1 MRRPSASIALL
12 ALACL
17 LLPPAPQA
25 RAQADPYTAAFKFA
39 GEIFAKQFGS
49 FVYRT
54 QCQGRDPKGA
64 GGAICGAVGSFTGDS
79 EKEWKENIDRQLK
92 DLATT
97 LAAVQAG
104 IAQVRA
110 DQARMLQQNAQ
121 ILIRLDEIIGET
133 VAAPAL
139 SRIRT
144 LWSEQYSPM
153 IRGERAFDRA
163 RTVAFAQQVIKED
176 RVDVLLGQI
185 NDVLVSGQIGAK
197 PPLLRLYAQRMA
209 AKMGDVRRAD
219 LDMPYGFLELVMTE
233 LQTEQRKGAIMYLW
247 AASILQ
253 AECEV
258 NKNCAIT
265 LPHTAVEYEKVVR
278 DHLDAQ
284 FAEFNLAI
292 EWLVLAGSDPAS
304 RDANYLHRD
313 AGRIFAAADLLT
325 AANLGNGFGLR
336 GRVISLGEAFDGK
349 LAIGPGN
356 HAPVRAAN
364 LIASPMGGVDW
375 WKASGNPPVW
385 TEVNFSDQWKVYPY
399 HVPTAALGSYSIATA
414 LPWKPKETQVVK
426 IDLAN
431 GRPATDRTPAD
442 LAVPFGSFV
451 ATARAGGG
459 HALMSGDWEVDRG
472 LTTRKVSHVGDLEG
486 DLAQVNADPVAPP
499 AGPKVWLDTSGR
511 IKWSF
516 GKTGQDQHVEGWT
529 RGVVVRRQQV
539 TYPAGGQVTL
549 NVVLGDVFDAL
560 CPDDNCPNADIHS
573 NNTVIRLA
581 TDFSKSPGNDR
592 WAELSAKAGVEF
604 GADTGN
610 GVFWQSSINTDSAR
624 DTEVIHDGAAKSSKV
639 TLAAGKPTQLA
650 GRVYA
655 ELNTQTSGWDA
666 TSFWLLSVLR
676 PVNIYLTP

>member
-1 MRRPSASIALL
+1 MHRPSASIALL
-12 ALACL
+12 TLACL
-17 LLPPAPQA
+17 LLPPPPPA
-25 RAQADPYTAAFKFA
+25 RAEGDPYTAAFKFV
-39 GEIFAKQFGS
+39 GEAFAKQFGS

-54 QCQGRDPKGA
+54 QCKGQEPKGA
-64 GGAICGAVGSFTGDS
+64 GGAICGAIGSFTGDS
-79 EKEWKENIDRQLK
+79 EREWKENIDRQLK
-92 DLATT
+92 DLATG
-97 LAAVQAG
+97 LAVVQAG
-104 IAQVRA
+104 IVQIRA
-110 DQARMLQQNAQ
+110 DQERMLQQNAQ

-139 SRIRT
+139 SRIRA
-144 LWSEQYSPM
+144 LWTEQYAPM
-153 IRGERAFDRA
+153 IKGERTFDRA
-163 RTVAFAQQVIKED
+163 RTVAFAQQVIKKD

-185 NDVLVSGQIGAK
+185 NDVLVNGQIGAK

-209 AKMGDVRRAD
+209 TKMGDVRRAD
-219 LDMPYGFLELVMTE
+219 LDLPYGFLELVMTE

-258 NKNCAIT
+258 NKNCTT
-265 LPHTAVEYEKVVR
+265 LPHTAVEYEKVVW

-292 EWLVLAGSDPAS
+292 EWLVLAGSDPTS

-313 AGRIFAAADLLT
+313 AERIFAAADLLT
-325 AANLGNGFGLR
+325 AANLGKGFGLR

-349 LAIGPGN
+349 LSIGAN
-356 HAPVRAAN
+356 YTPVRAAS
-364 LIASPMGGVDW
+364 LIASPLGKVDW

-399 HVPTAALGSYSIATA
+399 HVAKAPPGTYSISTA
-414 LPWKPKETQVVK
+414 LPWKSKEIKVVQ

-431 GRPATDRTPAD
+431 GRPATSQTPAD
-442 LAVPFGSFV
+442 RAVPFGSFV

-459 HALMSGDWEVDRG
+459 YALMSGDWEVDRG
-472 LTTRKVSHVGDLEG
+472 RTTRSVSHIGDLEG

-499 AGPKVWLDTSGR
+499 AGPKVWLNTSGR
-511 IKWSF
+511 IKWTF
-516 GKTGQDQHVEGWT
+516 GETGNDQHVEGWT

-549 NVVLGDVFDAL
+549 NVVLGDVYDAL
-560 CPDDNCPNADIHS
+560 CPDHRCINADIHS
-573 NNTVIRLA
+573 SNTVIRLW
-581 TDFSKSPGNDR
+581 TDFSKSKGNDR
-592 WAELSAKAGVEF
+592 SAKLFTKAGVEF
-604 GADTGN
+604 GADTDN
-610 GVFWQSSINTDSAR
+610 GVFWESNLYTDSER
-624 DTEVIHDGAAKSSKV
+624 DTEVIHDGRAKSSKV

-655 ELNTQTSGWDA
+655 ELNVQTSGLDS
-666 TSFWLLSVLR
+666 TRFWMLSVLR
-676 PVNIYLTP
+676 PVNMYLTP